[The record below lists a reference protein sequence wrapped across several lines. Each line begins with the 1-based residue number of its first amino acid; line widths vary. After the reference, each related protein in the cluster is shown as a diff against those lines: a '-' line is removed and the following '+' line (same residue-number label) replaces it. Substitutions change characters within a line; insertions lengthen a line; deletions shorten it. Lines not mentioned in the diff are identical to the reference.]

1 VTIRFDRVFGLF
13 RRYVFIY
20 MRASFRILDVVFWP
34 VMDLLVWGFVSV
46 YFIGLNGAGTKPG
59 AITFLVGAII
69 LFNIL
74 YRAQQAVT
82 ISLLEDLWSR
92 NLLNIFVAPITVAE
106 FVCATYMV
114 GLAQVVFVGL
124 STSVMAYFLYHFNIL
139 TLGFLLVPLFLNLI
153 VMGWSLGL
161 LASGLILRFGHQA
174 EALCWAIPYLV
185 QPFSAVFYPVS
196 VLPVWLQPISRM
208 IPASHVFEGMRRIL
222 QGDSH
227 VGGELAWATGLNIMY
242 WIFFSALYARM
253 LQAARVRGSLARLVS

>member
-1 VTIRFDRVFGLF
+1 MLLRADRVYGLF
-13 RRYVFIY
+13 LRYVFIY
-20 MRASFRILDVVFWP
+20 VRANFRILDVAFWP

-46 YFIGLNGAGTKPG
+46 YFTGLGGNGAKPG

-114 GLAQVVFVGL
+114 GLAQVLFVGL
-124 STSVMAYFLYHFNIL
+124 STSILAYFLYHFNIL
-139 TLGFLLVPLFLNLI
+139 SLGFLLVPLFLNLI

-161 LASGLILRFGHQA
+161 FASGLIMRYGHQA

-196 VLPVWLQPISRM
+196 VLPAWLQPIAFL
-208 IPASHVFEGMRRIL
+208 IPASHVFEGMRHIL
-222 QGDSH
+222 QGNSD
-227 VGGELAWATGLNIMY
+227 VGGQLAWACGLNLFY
-242 WIFFSALYARM
+242 WIFFSVFYARM